1 MGKVIATNKKAY
13 RDYSIFETLE
23 AGISL
28 KGGEVQSFRA
38 AKVVLDDSFARV
50 DDGQVLLYNMNISQY
65 TEASYLN
72 VPEKRP
78 RILLLHKKEIEK
90 LSARVDHTGFTIVP
104 LKAYFND
111 RGFVKLTLGVCK
123 GKKQYDKRDDIK
135 KREVDM
141 KIKRAIRNRGR

>member
-123 GKKQYDKRDDIK
+123 GKK
-135 KREVDM
+135 
-141 KIKRAIRNRGR
+141 

>member
-111 RGFVKLTLGVCK
+111 RGFVKLTLSICK